1 MAASLDVPE
10 TFGFIACR
18 EADPAGFVLCRSVGG
33 EGEVL
38 GLGVTPACRRRGIA
52 RRLLSAAMA
61 QAEAYGAARMILD
74 VAIDNDAA
82 RRLYASVGFVAV
94 GQRRNY
100 YTRAQGPRTDALVLA
115 CDLTGPSEFADPQA
129 VD

>member
-1 MAASLDVPE
+1 MAATLDVPG

-18 EADPAGFVLCRSVGG
+18 TGDPAGFVLCRSVGG

-38 GLGVTPACRRRGIA
+38 GFGVTPACRRRGIG
-52 RRLLSAAMA
+52 RNLLSAALA
-61 QAEAYGAARMILD
+61 QAESYGAARMVLE
-74 VAIDNDAA
+74 VAIDNGAA
-82 RRLYASVGFVAV
+82 RRLYASAGFVAV

-100 YTRAQGPRTDALVLA
+100 YARAQGPRTDALVLA
-115 CDLTGPSEFADPQA
+115 CDLTGSSGVADPQA